1 VQFRHFFDP
10 PQADTDCLVVR
21 WELRAENM
29 RKLLTQAIAAAA
41 LAAIP
46 VAAQAA
52 INGFHADPRVF
63 NDFSTSTLTINNP
76 GTNPEAASIDD
87 RNWANDGV
95 GGNGANRHDL
105 RASTDNGASDGVFGS
120 YQGYTISTTFTLTD
134 GSNSPR
140 KEVGIRF
147 NSQNGGDGLF
157 IVNSDAGEIVAF
169 GAGAPFHSFGSNG
182 SGNGYVPGTQ
192 ITLTETYIPP
202 GIVDPRAQ
210 MTYSVNYPTR
220 GLVASYTDYFSNLE
234 GAIAGN
240 YTFGV
245 YAQGGPN
252 TNPTNDLNDF
262 IHVDF
267 ANLQATQIPEP
278 ASMALTMLGG
288 VAFLARRRVV

>member
-1 VQFRHFFDP
+1 MKKFIAQ
-10 PQADTDCLVVR
+10 LVG
-21 WELRAENM
+21 AC
-29 RKLLTQAIAAAA
+29 AAVTA
-41 LAAIP
+41 LATCG
-46 VAAQAA
+46 AQAA
-52 INGFHADPRVF
+52 VGISGFHADPRVF
-63 NDFSTSTLTINNP
+63 NDFSTSTLTISNP

-105 RASTDNGASDGVFGS
+105 RASTDGGANDGVFGP

-134 GSNSPR
+134 GSNAPR

-147 NSQNGGDGLF
+147 NSTNGGDGLF

-169 GAGAPFHSFGSNG
+169 GAGAPFHLFGNNAN
-182 SGNGYVPGTQ
+182 GNGYVPGTP
-192 ITLTETYIPP
+192 ITLSETYTPA
-202 GIVDPRAQ
+202 GIVNAKGL

-220 GLVASYTDYFSNLE
+220 GINASFSDYFSNIE
-234 GAIAGN
+234 GQIAGN

-267 ANLQATQIPEP
+267 SNLQATQVPEP
-278 ASMALTMLGG
+278 ASMALMMLGG
-288 VAFLARRRVV
+288 AALLARRRSLVH